1 MKYLFIIAALLLSGC
16 AINITPASFIYQSEK
31 VEPQLDI
38 KAIDVKMSNAPSSV
52 SNISV
57 ITQTGITL
65 NGIKLTKTD
74 AIVNVVLFGG
84 NGMRISASAGIL
96 NHFALIPAN
105 VIWFDY
111 QGMGVSE
118 KSTELSIDALK
129 IDALSV
135 FDFAKKEFTAQLP
148 LVVHGVSMGSLIAG
162 YVASE
167 RHIDGLVLDGA
178 ISSVP
183 ELVENLIPTWSK
195 LFSTVT
201 VSPELSDINNEEL
214 IAQYTNPLLI
224 LSGENDETTP
234 LVFSQQLFNISPSLI
249 KSIKVLPNTTHA
261 QPMKKSETIDAYK
274 IFINKLTCCQTDM

>member
-1 MKYLFIIAALLLSGC
+1 MKTLLITLTLLLSGC

-57 ITQTGITL
+57 ITPNGITL

-74 AIVNVVLFGG
+74 AIVNVILFGG

-96 NHFALIPAN
+96 NHFALLPAN

-118 KSTELSIDALK
+118 KSAELSIDALK
-129 IDALSV
+129 SEALTV
-135 FDFAKKEFTAQLP
+135 FDFAKHEFTAQLP

-183 ELVENLIPTWSK
+183 KLVENLIPIWSK

-201 VSPELSDINNEEL
+201 VSPELSEINNEEL

-234 LVFSQQLFNISPSLI
+234 LIYSQQLLDISPSVI
-249 KSIKVLPNTTHA
+249 KSIKVLPDTKHA
-261 QPMKKSETIDAYK
+261 QTMKKSEAITAYQL
-274 IFINKLTCCQTDM
+274 FINELTCCKK

>member
-1 MKYLFIIAALLLSGC
+1 MKTLLITLTLLLSGC

-57 ITQTGITL
+57 ITPNGITL

-74 AIVNVVLFGG
+74 AIVNVILFGG

-96 NHFALIPAN
+96 NHFALLPAN

-118 KSTELSIDALK
+118 KSAELSIDALK
-129 IDALSV
+129 SDALTV
-135 FDFAKKEFTAQLP
+135 FDFAKHEFTAQLP

-183 ELVENLIPTWSK
+183 KLVENLIPIWSK

-201 VSPELSDINNEEL
+201 VSPELSEINNEEL

-234 LVFSQQLFNISPSLI
+234 LIYSQQLLDISPSVI
-249 KSIKVLPNTTHA
+249 KSIKVLPDTKHA
-261 QPMKKSETIDAYK
+261 QTMKKSEAITAYQL
-274 IFINKLTCCQTDM
+274 FINELTCCKK